1 MYQTITIIGRAG
13 RDPEMKYTAGGDPV
27 CSFSLATD
35 RSWTGKDGQKQTET
49 TWFRVSV
56 FGKQAEIVNQY
67 LRKGRLALVE
77 GRLVVDPQ
85 TGGPRVFQ
93 GKDGT
98 HKASLEIAANTV
110 RFLSSPAEEQTAP
123 AAAPQPPAK
132 PAAKRPAG
140 GNDDDVPF

>member
-13 RDPEMKYTAGGDPV
+13 RDPELKYTAGGDPV

-77 GRLVVDPQ
+77 GRLVVDAA
-85 TGGPRVFQ
+85 TGGPRVYQ
-93 GKDGT
+93 GKDGV
-98 HKASLEIAANTV
+98 HKSSLEIAANTV
-110 RFLSSPAEEQTAP
+110 RFLSSPAEEQATP

-140 GNDDDVPF
+140 GSDDDVPF

>member
-1 MYQTITIIGRAG
+1 
-13 RDPEMKYTAGGDPV
+13 
-27 CSFSLATD
+27 
-35 RSWTGKDGQKQTET
+35 
-49 TWFRVSV
+49 VSV